1 MPCAS
6 LGQTPWVC
14 VVVVRSGII
23 RSSFETIVVVVAPST
38 LLFSLFSRRF
48 TRALASAFMT
58 NQINNGE
65 NNDMVGNGGALI
77 GNP

>member
-1 MPCAS
+1 M
-6 LGQTPWVC
+6 G

-23 RSSFETIVVVVAPST
+23 RSSFETIVLVVVALST
-38 LLFSLFSRRF
+38 LLFALLAKIYARF
-48 TRALASAFMT
+48 GQR
-58 NQINNGE
+58 IHDEPNGE